1 MRANTFNIAAAVAIG
16 VLLALSVEA
25 QESVCDLRLKV
36 YSYDVVDRAKSR
48 LQNVSVRLRGKGID
62 EKITVGVGSDARG
75 FKGLRERSYELEFS
89 KPGYKSRTKKID
101 LDCRLLD
108 VDAVWNYTYMWR
120 DKKVATDDA
129 DLVEDPNDD
138 SAKAPNTAG
147 IGTDEISKSAD
158 EKVFGKVTLQVLIDV
173 DGNVLSASRV
183 DGERKLAERAIL
195 MARKAKF
202 SPTIMSGEA
211 VQVTGKV
218 TYNFVP

>member
-1 MRANTFNIAAAVAIG
+1 MRATTFNIAAAVAIG
-16 VLLALSVEA
+16 VLLSLSVEA
-25 QESVCDLRLKV
+25 QEGVCDLRLKV
-36 YSYDVVDRAKSR
+36 YSYDLVDQAKAR

-62 EKITVGVGSDARG
+62 EKITVGVGSDASG
-75 FKGLRERSYELEFS
+75 FKGLKERSYELEFS
-89 KPGYKSRTKKID
+89 KPGYRPRSKRID
-101 LDCRLLD
+101 LDCLLRD
-108 VDAVWNYTYMWR
+108 GDAVWNYTYLWR
-120 DKKVATDDA
+120 DKKVAADDT

-147 IGTDEISKSAD
+147 IGRDEIAKGAD
-158 EKVFGKVTLQVLIDV
+158 EKVFGKVTVQVLIDV

-183 DGERKLAERAIL
+183 SGESKLAERAIL

-211 VQVTGKV
+211 VQVSGKL